1 MAETAAIRA
10 IDTARIDESFAR
22 QSAARQQLRSESPR
36 TRKERLH
43 RLRDAIVGFSPKI
56 REAVYKDF
64 GKNPHEAE
72 ISEILTVLAE
82 LRHALKHM
90 ETWARPTEVDT
101 PLTYIGTSSEIRY
114 EPKGTCLIISP
125 WNYPFNLCIGPLVS
139 ALAAG
144 NNAIL
149 KPSEL
154 TPNTSAVIR
163 ELVGQ
168 TFAPE
173 EVWVAEGD
181 AQVATYLLSL
191 PFNHIFFTGSPEVGK
206 VVMKAAAT
214 NLASVTLELGG
225 KSPAIIDETA
235 NLRDA
240 ARRIAWGKLLN
251 CGQTCLAP
259 DYVMIHESRQAEFI
273 DLLKK
278 AVADVYGRGGAV
290 TEDSPDYMRIISD
303 RHFQRLAGLL
313 ADATTAGAAVELGGN
328 PSTATR
334 FFPPVI
340 LRNAPLE
347 SRVMQ
352 EEIFGPIL
360 PVNMYRD
367 VNEVV
372 GVVNRLPTPL
382 SSYIFSRSKKFKEQ
396 LLTNTSAGAVV
407 INDCV
412 VHFSHE
418 GLPFGGVNNSGI
430 GRSHGYYGFLAFSNE
445 KPVLRQK
452 SGFTS
457 LSAMYPP
464 YTSTTDRIIRFMKKW
479 VY

>member
-1 MAETAAIRA
+1 MAAIAA
-10 IDTARIDESFAR
+10 IPAMDTARIDEAFAR
-22 QSAARQQLRSESPR
+22 QTAFREHLRSESPR
-36 TRKERLH
+36 KRKERLH
-43 RLRDAIVGFSPKI
+43 RLRDAIVEYSPRV
-56 REAVYKDF
+56 REAVFKDF

-82 LRHALKHM
+82 LRNALKHV

-101 PLTYIGTSSEIRY
+101 PLTYLGTSSEIRY

-125 WNYPFNLCIGPLVS
+125 WNYPFNLCMGPLVS

-154 TPNTSAVIR
+154 TPHTSAVIR
-163 ELVGQ
+163 ELVVQ
-168 TFAPE
+168 TFAQE

-191 PFNHIFFTGSPEVGK
+191 PFNHIFFTGSPGVGK

-225 KSPAIIDETA
+225 KSPAVIDETA

-273 DLLKK
+273 SLLKGS
-278 AVADVYGRGGAV
+278 VAEVYGRGGAV
-290 TEDSPDYMRIISD
+290 TEASPDYMRIISD

-313 ADATTAGAAVELGGN
+313 EDATRAGATVELGGSASA
-328 PSTATR
+328 PSR

-340 LRNAPLE
+340 LRNAPRS

-360 PVNMYRD
+360 PVNSYRD
-367 VNEVV
+367 VSEVV
-372 GVVNRLPTPL
+372 GLINNLPAPL
-382 SSYIFSRSKKFKEQ
+382 SAYIFSRSRKFREHIV
-396 LLTNTSAGAVV
+396 THTSAGAVV
-407 INDCV
+407 VNDCV

-430 GRSHGYYGFLAFSNE
+430 GRSHGYHGFLAFSNE

-457 LSAMYPP
+457 LSALYPP
-464 YTSTTDRIIRFMKKW
+464 YTGATDRIIRFMKKW